1 VLFVGAGR
9 HQRRAILRARELGLC
24 VVAVDGNP
32 EALGLQVADLP
43 EPVDFRDVDAVERVA
58 RKHRVDGVLTISSD
72 RAVPVVAE
80 VADRLGLPGIG
91 LQTAIRMTDK
101 LAMRRALAARGVPQP
116 RFTAVRTLAEARSA
130 LADIGLPAVLKPADA
145 SGQRGLALI
154 ADETELGSHFDEAV
168 SRATTG
174 EAILES
180 FHQGLEVNTLLVA
193 RRGEPRLLTASDRLR
208 PEGRGFG
215 VALTHL
221 YPTSVSGRRLGE
233 LEDAARETVRALGLS
248 DGIAYPQ
255 LLVSAD
261 GVRLIEAAAR
271 VPGGQMSELVRHA
284 IDVDLVEVALRQ
296 ALGQEISDDMV
307 APRLRQPL
315 AIHFLTACPGSL
327 RPGRLLRVGSL
338 EPLLQLPGVVQAET
352 YFTPGETIRP
362 VQVDGDRRGYV
373 IAYGETREQAL
384 ERAQQAAAALD
395 VEIEEAAPQTE
406 LGSERL

>member
-1 VLFVGAGR
+1 
-9 HQRRAILRARELGLC
+9 
-24 VVAVDGNP
+24 
-32 EALGLQVADLP
+32 
-43 EPVDFRDVDAVERVA
+43 
-58 RKHRVDGVLTISSD
+58 
-72 RAVPVVAE
+72 
-80 VADRLGLPGIG
+80 
-91 LQTAIRMTDK
+91 M
-101 LAMRRALAARGVPQP
+101 
-116 RFTAVRTLAEARSA
+116 
-130 LADIGLPAVLKPADA
+130 
-145 SGQRGLALI
+145 
-154 ADETELGSHFDEAV
+154 
-168 SRATTG
+168 
-174 EAILES
+174 
-180 FHQGLEVNTLLVA
+180 
-193 RRGEPRLLTASDRLR
+193 
-208 PEGRGFG
+208 
-215 VALTHL
+215 
-221 YPTSVSGRRLGE
+221 GE

-395 VEIEEAAPQTE
+395 VDVEIEEAAPQTE